1 MRRGLIQWDKHEYAA
16 ERIDAHIAAA
26 RKLLDERQ
34 LDAVVA
40 YTDHSRPTTVW
51 TFTQYVPY
59 WATGAV
65 IISRAHPSALVLTLS
80 KRGLEW
86 VKSVCRADYFTTGP
100 SLPGGIR
107 QYFEAYVP
115 MQHRRV
121 GVIDLA
127 NATAEFIEAFQAPEP
142 FELVDLSNWYQ
153 QTVAPELAPEAL
165 ARKVYDIG
173 ARALAEVVPSHIG
186 NDPYA
191 LAALIDGSCRRA
203 GAEEV
208 HLTIAPDLGSSP
220 NFLRPEGVPPLG
232 GRYAVQLGL
241 AYKGLW
247 IRLGRTWQADGSDP
261 LTADEKRWLNSIF
274 SQLGDGRVPGED
286 LGSAL
291 QARPAA
297 IDYWMLECPRMGL
310 PMSVIASSMAPDSRI
325 ETVQNPALTCLSLS
339 LKLDRGWWHVSGPLD
354 ALAA

>member
-107 QYFEAYVP
+107 HQLAGQRGHAAAQGGTP
-115 MQHRRV
+115 QARPRRGVARIRTAGGGLLRVRGSSLVLDRGHGRPQCEGSAVCGLVERVV
-121 GVIDLA
+121 GRSRAAETRHLISGGRGRA
-127 NATAEFIEAFQAPEP
+127 QITPATA
-142 FELVDLSNWYQ
+142 L
-153 QTVAPELAPEAL
+153 
-165 ARKVYDIG
+165 R
-173 ARALAEVVPSHIG
+173 RALAGRGVR
-186 NDPYA
+186 
-191 LAALIDGSCRRA
+191 AA
-203 GAEEV
+203 
-208 HLTIAPDLGSSP
+208 
-220 NFLRPEGVPPLG
+220 
-232 GRYAVQLGL
+232 
-241 AYKGLW
+241 
-247 IRLGRTWQADGSDP
+247 WQG
-261 LTADEKRWLNSIF
+261 
-274 SQLGDGRVPGED
+274 Q
-286 LGSAL
+286 
-291 QARPAA
+291 
-297 IDYWMLECPRMGL
+297 PR
-310 PMSVIASSMAPDSRI
+310 
-325 ETVQNPALTCLSLS
+325 QY
-339 LKLDRGWWHVSGPLD
+339 
-354 ALAA
+354 